1 MILNKKEIPV
11 KNRGEDK
18 NILFLCSWYP
28 SRISPFNGNFIF
40 KHARSI
46 VKQGVPITALG
57 VYEDLSISGRF
68 EIETG
73 VEEEVE
79 HIIVYYSYPFQ
90 ALKFW
95 YKFQAYLRGIKF
107 YLQKKGSLD
116 LIHVNVLFDA
126 GFVAWWVNFWKKTP
140 YIITEHSTM
149 FLPYNPKHFSNYL
162 KPFLRK
168 VLQSSSYI
176 LPVSNDLEKNIKKI
190 FSKVPSTVVP
200 NVVKTDLFKIPE
212 RKNENSKIK
221 FLHIS
226 NFSPQKNIQGIL
238 NSFKKLSKQRMDF
251 SLTLAGDGDLLKI
264 KAMAEEMDFPNDLIY
279 FQGKMTEV
287 EVANHFNEHDA
298 FILFSDYENLPCV
311 LVEAQ
316 VSGMPIIATDVGG
329 VKEIVDSKSK
339 GIIIN
344 ARDEDALLKSLHI
357 LLNNFKSYNHEKI
370 RDLAIQKYGEEAVG
384 QAMINVYKKVLKTN
398 Q

>member
-1 MILNKKEIPV
+1 MILNKKEIHV
-11 KNRGEDK
+11 EDRIEDK

-73 VEEEVE
+73 VEEKVE
-79 HIIVYYSYPFQ
+79 HIIVYYSYPFR

-95 YKFQAYLRGIKF
+95 YKFQAYLRGIKCF
-107 YLQKKGSLD
+107 QQKKGTID

-126 GFVAWWVNFWKKTP
+126 GFIAWWIKFWKKTP

-162 KPFLRK
+162 KPLIRK
-168 VLQSSSYI
+168 VLQSSSYL
-176 LPVSNDLEKNIKKI
+176 LPVSNNLEKNIKNI
-190 FSKVPSTVVP
+190 FSNIPSAVIP
-200 NVVKTDLFKIPE
+200 NVVKTNLF
-212 RKNENSKIK
+212 NEPKGVQGKSKIK

-238 NSFKKLSKQRMDF
+238 NSFKRLSEQRTDF
-251 SLTLAGDGDLLKI
+251 SLTLAGDGDLLEI
-264 KAMAEEMDFPNDLIY
+264 KKMATEMDFSNDLIY
-279 FQGKMTEV
+279 FRGKMTEE

-298 FILFSDYENLPCV
+298 FVLFSDYENLPCV

-329 VKEIVDSKSK
+329 VKEIIDSKSK

-344 ARDEDALLKSLHI
+344 ARDERALLESLSYF
-357 LLNNFKSYNHEKI
+357 LNNFESYNLEKI
-370 RDLAIQKYGEEAVG
+370 RDSAIQKYGEKAVG
-384 QAMINVYKKVLKTN
+384 QAMINVYKKVLKTS
-398 Q
+398 